1 MTQVPGKALP
11 GRLSRCYSKHSS
23 EHKACFNISHTVASR
38 KYFQTNQHPN
48 FPGSQIPP
56 QTTLRSLI
64 TNFLHTLGNRS
75 ARALIYPTQKL
86 AMQDC
91 PHATTN
97 AKASAFLYPSLQL
110 HPPQLRRPL
119 SASPGSEPQNNDDV
133 QLESST
139 ATYSTI
145 RPRRRNSVP
154 GTLTV
159 QPSGDLDLAT
169 L

>member
-1 MTQVPGKALP
+1 LLQHLP
-11 GRLSRCYSKHSS
+11 HSGFPQMLPNQPPSQLSWFSNHSS
-23 EHKACFNISHTVASR
+23 NHL
-38 KYFQTNQHPN
+38 P
-48 FPGSQIPP
+48 
-56 QTTLRSLI
+56 I
-64 TNFLHTLGNRS
+64 TNHQLPPNAHTLGNRS
-75 ARALIYPTQKL
+75 ARALIYPTQNL

-110 HPPQLRRPL
+110 HSPQLRRPL